1 MQQIGKYQ
9 RSSETAS
16 SDCHERLKATKVA
29 AAYLPMSK
37 ARGIRS
43 FFGDKCHGCFPL
55 PSPAEFGDRA
65 TI

>member
-9 RSSETAS
+9 RSSETTS

-37 ARGIRS
+37 ARGNRS
-43 FFGDKCHGCFPL
+43 FFGEH
-55 PSPAEFGDRA
+55 
-65 TI
+65 